1 MPLRAAVQRQLHVAG
16 ARLGASPIRKAGAH
30 ELSAC
35 GARHG
40 ARMHA
45 HELVQPAHERPR
57 RRFQLVLLLLLLLVR
72 PCQIRK
78 VVPETARPRLEADI
92 HGPRVCVPK

>member
-45 HELVQPAHERPR
+45 HELVQSAHERPR
-57 RRFQLVLLLLLLLVR
+57 RRVRLVLLVR

-78 VVPETARPRLEADI
+78 GVPETARPRLEADV
-92 HGPRVCVPK
+92 HGPRMRVPK

>member
-57 RRFQLVLLLLLLLVR
+57 RRFRLVLLLLVR

-92 HGPRVCVPK
+92 HGPCVRVPK